1 MSNFTAKVP
10 LSERMADVLISKDR
24 WKDDEEGYLKVKYGL
39 EIILINVMK
48 FALVYGIA
56 LVTGLLLQ
64 TVTVHLSYLWLRRY
78 SFGLH
83 ATKTLNCTLISLM
96 MFVLAPFVFQNIPSN
111 NWIVLGTFGFILLN
125 IFLFAPADTE
135 SLPLIGEEHRKTL
148 KRKAMIGTLI
158 LTGIALLIPF
168 AEMKTLIMVG
178 SLFQVISINPLTYKL
193 LKRRYRNYEK
203 YE

>member
-39 EIILINVMK
+39 EIILINAMK

-64 TVTVHLSYLWLRRY
+64 TLTVHLSYLWLRRY

-96 MFVLAPFVFQNIPSN
+96 MFVFAPFVFQNIPSN
-111 NWIVLGTFGFILLN
+111 NWIVLGAFGFILLN
-125 IFLFAPADTE
+125 MFLFAPADTE
-135 SLPLIGEEHRKTL
+135 NLPLIGAEHRKTL

-168 AEMKTLIMVG
+168 AEMKTLIMIG

-193 LKRRYRNYEK
+193 LRRRYRNYEK

>member
-24 WKDDEEGYLKVKYGL
+24 WKDDEEGYLKSKIWT

-78 SFGLH
+78 SFWI
-83 ATKTLNCTLISLM
+83 TCN
-96 MFVLAPFVFQNIPSN
+96 QNIELHVN
-111 NWIVLGTFGFILLN
+111 
-125 IFLFAPADTE
+125 
-135 SLPLIGEEHRKTL
+135 
-148 KRKAMIGTLI
+148 
-158 LTGIALLIPF
+158 
-168 AEMKTLIMVG
+168 
-178 SLFQVISINPLTYKL
+178 
-193 LKRRYRNYEK
+193 
-203 YE
+203 

>member
-78 SFGLH
+78 SFGLR
-83 ATKTLNCTLISLM
+83 N
-96 MFVLAPFVFQNIPSN
+96 QNIELHVN
-111 NWIVLGTFGFILLN
+111 
-125 IFLFAPADTE
+125 
-135 SLPLIGEEHRKTL
+135 
-148 KRKAMIGTLI
+148 
-158 LTGIALLIPF
+158 
-168 AEMKTLIMVG
+168 
-178 SLFQVISINPLTYKL
+178 
-193 LKRRYRNYEK
+193 
-203 YE
+203 

>member
-48 FALVYGIA
+48 FAIVYGIA

-83 ATKTLNCTLISLM
+83 ATKTLNCTLISLT
-96 MFVLAPFVFQNIPSN
+96 MFVLAPFIFQNIPSN
-111 NWIVLGTFGFILLN
+111 NWIVLGTFAFNTTQHVFIR
-125 IFLFAPADTE
+125 
-135 SLPLIGEEHRKTL
+135 SGRHRK
-148 KRKAMIGTLI
+148 
-158 LTGIALLIPF
+158 F
-168 AEMKTLIMVG
+168 A
-178 SLFQVISINPLTYKL
+178 FN
-193 LKRRYRNYEK
+193 R
-203 YE
+203 

>member
-1 MSNFTAKVP
+1 MSNFTVKVP

-48 FALVYGIA
+48 FAIVYGISLA
-56 LVTGLLLQ
+56 TGLLLQ
-64 TVTVHLSYLWLRRY
+64 TVTVHTSYLWLRRY

-83 ATKTLNCTLISLM
+83 ATKTLNCTLISLA

-111 NWIVLGTFGFILLN
+111 NWIVLGTFAFILLN
-125 IFLFAPADTE
+125 MFLFAPADTE
-135 SLPLIGEEHRKTL
+135 SLPLIGEKHRKTL

-178 SLFQVISINPLTYKL
+178 SLFQVISINPLSYKL

>member
-64 TVTVHLSYLWLRRY
+64 
-78 SFGLH
+78 
-83 ATKTLNCTLISLM
+83 
-96 MFVLAPFVFQNIPSN
+96 
-111 NWIVLGTFGFILLN
+111 
-125 IFLFAPADTE
+125 
-135 SLPLIGEEHRKTL
+135 
-148 KRKAMIGTLI
+148 
-158 LTGIALLIPF
+158 
-168 AEMKTLIMVG
+168 
-178 SLFQVISINPLTYKL
+178 
-193 LKRRYRNYEK
+193 
-203 YE
+203 

>member
-10 LSERMADVLISKDR
+10 LSEKMADILISKDR

-48 FALVYGIA
+48 FAIVYGIA

-83 ATKTLNCTLISLM
+83 ATKTLNCTIISLT
-96 MFVLAPFVFQNIPSN
+96 MFVLVPFVFQNVPSN
-111 NWIVLGTFGFILLN
+111 NWIVLGTFAFILLN
-125 IFLFAPADTE
+125 MLLFAPADTE
-135 SLPLIGEEHRKTL
+135 SLPLLGEEHRKTL